1 MSNLEETQIS
11 SDELN
16 TLLKIK
22 EDDKLE
28 ET

>member
-16 TLLKIK
+16 TLLEIK